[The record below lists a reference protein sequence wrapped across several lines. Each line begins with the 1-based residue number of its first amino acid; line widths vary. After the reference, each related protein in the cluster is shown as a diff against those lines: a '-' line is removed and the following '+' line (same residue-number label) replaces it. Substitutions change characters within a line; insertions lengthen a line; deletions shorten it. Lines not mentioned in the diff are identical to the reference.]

1 MAEEVIKIRGL
12 TKEYKDWRGR
22 RRRVVAMD
30 NLNLNLKKGE
40 ILAFLGPNG
49 AGKTTVIKMICGL
62 LLPDK
67 GSIEINGYDVCKNPC
82 QALREIGVV
91 LEGSRNIY
99 WRLTPRENLEYFGNL
114 KGISGRVLKDRIEN
128 LLFFFDLMEK
138 RNTLTKDLSRGM
150 QQKLVIAISL
160 IGEPEVLLLDEPT
173 TGLDVHTT
181 ILIKERLKT
190 LSRDKRKTIF
200 LSTHQM
206 EIAQDISDRV
216 AIINQGRLAILEK
229 TRDLNK
235 ELERVFLEATNEIPP
250 SL

>member
-1 MAEEVIKIRGL
+1 MIKIKEL
-12 TKEYKDWRGR
+12 TKEYKDWKGIVKVRA
-22 RRRVVAMD
+22 VD
-30 NLNLNLKKGE
+30 DLSLDLEKGE

-67 GSIEINGYDVCKNPC
+67 GSITINGYDVFKRTDK
-82 QALREIGVV
+82 ALKGIGVV
-91 LEGSRNIY
+91 LEGSRNIH
-99 WRLTPRENLEYFGNL
+99 WRLTTRENLEYFGNL
-114 KGISGRVLKDRIEN
+114 KGVSGKILKDRICY
-128 LLFFFDLMEK
+128 LLSFFSLSDK